1 MSLTSKPSRQLPDSC
16 LTVNYQYIKA
26 LHQKTRQSDSI
37 YDFLVILQLYCQNH
51 KSLSLPQGQCHQTQ
65 VWRHRNKTS
74 KEQNTKSRQLI
85 VLRTKV
91 WKFAKY
97 DVILQYQRVNT
108 DEIGIFCSF
117 SPCCA
122 TKTKHKA
129 EDCQKIGMQ
138 KKGMAHG
145 TESARQSSMT
155 QRNEITA

>member
-1 MSLTSKPSRQLPDSC
+1 MSLTSKPSRQLADSC

-26 LHQKTRQSDSI
+26 LHQKTRQSDSF
-37 YDFLVILQLYCQNH
+37 YDFLVILHLYCQNH
-51 KSLSLPQGQCHQTQ
+51 KSLSIPQGQCHQIQ

-129 EDCQKIGMQ
+129 ENCQESGTQ
-138 KKGMAHG
+138 KNGNG
-145 TESARQSSMT
+145 THHR
-155 QRNEITA
+155 I